1 MYDDLARTQRS
12 SLLEQF
18 TLNIVIPSVL
28 LSLAIAPPPVFSR
41 EVAPRFYGHT
51 WPLMLGATRPAERD
65 ASITDVPARLLWMPL
80 PRYPVEMLVAERE
93 GHVVVRV
100 RVDREG
106 HVRWSSA
113 VIQAAQGQFVKPVR
127 DALLRAEFLPATAA
141 GHPTE
146 SWVTI
151 SVYFDIYVQ

>member
-12 SLLEQF
+12 SLLEQL

-41 EVAPRFYGHT
+41 EVAPRLHGHT
-51 WPLMLGATRPAERD
+51 WPLMLGATRSAD
-65 ASITDVPARLLWMPL
+65 ASIADVPPRLLWMPL
-80 PRYPVEMLVAERE
+80 PRYPVELLQAERE
-93 GHVVVRV
+93 GYVVMRV

-113 VIQAAQGQFVKPVR
+113 VIHAAQGEFVQPVR
-127 DALLRAEFLPATAA
+127 EALLRAEFVPAIAA
-141 GHPTE
+141 GTPTE
-146 SWVTI
+146 SWVTV
-151 SVYFDIYVQ
+151 SVYFDIYVE

>member
-12 SLLEQF
+12 SLVEQL

-51 WPLMLGATRPAERD
+51 WPLLLGTTRSAEG
-65 ASITDVPARLLWMPL
+65 PARLLWMPL
-80 PRYPVEMLVAERE
+80 PRYPVGMLEAQRE
-93 GHVVVRV
+93 GYVVVRV

-106 HVRWSSA
+106 HVRWSGA
-113 VIQAAQGQFVKPVR
+113 MIQAAQAEFVPPVR
-127 DALLRAEFLPATAA
+127 DALLRAEFLPATVA

-146 SWVTI
+146 SWVSV
-151 SVYFDIYVQ
+151 SVYFDIYLE